1 MALGRV
7 KDTSTLRPSG
17 AIAYFVSL
25 VSNAF
30 LAHYNAP
37 SVLTALAPQPAG
49 EAARAGAPEEEA
61 APSWLAVRL
70 RRAAEINEEFAEYA
84 RRLSPPLLRRLRIG
98 GGKGGDEGGGGK
110 GGGGKGGGGVAAYE
124 AAEGESGGQLAA
136 YRRVVLSAFGLSAVL
151 FVAIG
156 AAGASALLLLG
167 MSGTGHVRDGPWT
180 CPQVRRA
187 TSHSAPPR
195 TRTSST
201 RTPRRT
207 RLRWW
212 RGSAS
217 ARRCC
222 ASFLCSRGPSARPSS
237 RCSSCPPPQQRGSA
251 L

>member
-110 GGGGKGGGGVAAYE
+110 GGGGKGGGGRGGGGKGGGGVAAYE

-167 MSGTGHVRDGPWT
+167 VSGTGHVRDGPWT
-180 CPQVRRA
+180 CP
-187 TSHSAPPR
+187 
-195 TRTSST
+195 
-201 RTPRRT
+201 
-207 RLRWW
+207 
-212 RGSAS
+212 
-217 ARRCC
+217 
-222 ASFLCSRGPSARPSS
+222 
-237 RCSSCPPPQQRGSA
+237 
-251 L
+251 